1 MEGMATE
8 LALPVHLTV
17 DRAEEAKGLMLQWL
31 LTAEKQ
37 IKCSGKDVAVMDAA
51 GLQLLLA
58 LYKTAVRDG
67 KAFVIVNP
75 SAALQE
81 ALNYSGADKIL
92 VTEEAG

>member
-17 DRAEEAKGLMLQWL
+17 DRVEEAKGLMLQWL

-37 IKCSGKDVAVMDAA
+37 IKCSGKDVTVMDAA

-67 KAFVIVNP
+67 KSFVIVNP

-81 ALNYSGADKIL
+81 VLNYSGADKIL